1 MDLILLNIMG
11 TMSNCVG
18 RPAKIN
24 FERKHLGKFQSMGML
39 LKGVTSE
46 STLCRF
52 DSKTDLDKMA
62 GILKRIAE
70 KFMEKEKGD
79 ELKII
84 NIDGKCTRGTLLEN
98 GRCPDIVSAYS
109 VSDGMTVGTEMCEE
123 KSNEIKAVPKLLD
136 KLDLDFSKCVFT
148 ADAMSCQ
155 KNIVDKI
162 REKGGHFLIEVKGN
176 QKTLKWNLED
186 NLLNATCPDV

>member
-1 MDLILLNIMG
+1 
-11 TMSNCVG
+11 
-18 RPAKIN
+18 
-24 FERKHLGKFQSMGML
+24 MGML

-84 NIDGKCTRGTLLEN
+84 NID
-98 GRCPDIVSAYS
+98 
-109 VSDGMTVGTEMCEE
+109 
-123 KSNEIKAVPKLLD
+123 
-136 KLDLDFSKCVFT
+136 
-148 ADAMSCQ
+148 
-155 KNIVDKI
+155 
-162 REKGGHFLIEVKGN
+162 
-176 QKTLKWNLED
+176 
-186 NLLNATCPDV
+186 

>member
-52 DSKTDLDKMA
+52 DSKTDLDNDVVPEEHS
-62 GILKRIAE
+62 RQN
-70 KFMEKEKGD
+70 KG
-79 ELKII
+79 K
-84 NIDGKCTRGTLLEN
+84 
-98 GRCPDIVSAYS
+98 GRTFPYRS
-109 VSDGMTVGTEMCEE
+109 
-123 KSNEIKAVPKLLD
+123 
-136 KLDLDFSKCVFT
+136 
-148 ADAMSCQ
+148 
-155 KNIVDKI
+155 
-162 REKGGHFLIEVKGN
+162 
-176 QKTLKWNLED
+176 
-186 NLLNATCPDV
+186 